1 MSMRTPL
8 GRVRGLGSAKS
19 GTEAF
24 WLQRMTAIA
33 SVPLTIA
40 GVVLVISLTGR
51 SYPAVRQILGSPLI
65 AVLMMLFVIANAM
78 HMKIGVQVVI
88 EDYIYDKNKKLTLV
102 MLNNFF
108 AWAVGLA
115 CIFAILKISFGV

>member
-33 SVPLTIA
+33 SIPLTLA
-40 GVVLVISLTGR
+40 GLVLVISLTGR

-88 EDYIYDKNKKLTLV
+88 EDYVYDKNKKLTLV